1 MTAPITAPEA
11 LAEAAAE
18 LGRHPAIGLDTE
30 FLRER
35 TYFAQLCLVQLSHP
49 GGALCVDTLAL
60 PSLAPLA
67 PLMGASGPVKV
78 LHATRQDQEVL
89 WPVVGVLEPLFDT
102 QVAAAL
108 VGLPAQAGYGD
119 VVRELL
125 GVELHKSQTRTD
137 WSRRPLSAA
146 QIDYALDD
154 VRHLLPLREVLVE
167 RLERLGRLAWF
178 EEEMRAV
185 GGESFAVDPGLAWQR
200 FKGFA
205 ELDPPR
211 QRLATALCGWREQR
225 AVESNRPR
233 GWILPDPALRD
244 IVMQVPRSEA
254 QLERL
259 RELPEGMR
267 RNSGAQ
273 LLRLV
278 AAAEVPTP
286 PPPLP
291 QRRRPDPE
299 QLATVARLADALK
312 HVASELAVAPE
323 VLATRRELERL
334 ANGGR
339 DGPSQQ
345 GWRRSVVGEPLL
357 AAL

>member
-1 MTAPITAPEA
+1 MTAPITSPEA
-11 LAEAAAE
+11 LADAVAE
-18 LGRHPAIGLDTE
+18 LARHPAIGLDTE

-35 TYFAQLCLVQLSHP
+35 TYFAQLCLLQLSHP
-49 GGALCVDTLAL
+49 GGQLCVDTLAPVPL
-60 PSLAPLA
+60 ATLAPL
-67 PLMGASGPVKV
+67 LGKGGPVKV

-89 WPVVGVLEPLFDT
+89 WPVVGAVGPLFDT

-108 VGLPAQAGYGD
+108 VGLPAQVGYGD

-137 WSRRPLSAA
+137 WSRRPLSTA

-154 VRHLLPLREVLVE
+154 VRHLLPLRDVLLE
-167 RLERLGRLAWF
+167 RLGRLGRLAWF
-178 EEEMRAV
+178 EEEMLAV
-185 GGESFAVDPGLAWQR
+185 SGESFAVDPAQAWQR
-200 FKGFA
+200 FKGLA
-205 ELDPPR
+205 DLDPAR
-211 QRLATALCGWREQR
+211 QRLATSLCTWREQR
-225 AVESNRPR
+225 AVDSNRPR

-244 IVMQVPRSEA
+244 IVMQVPRTES

-259 RELPEGMR
+259 RELPDGIR
-267 RNSGAQ
+267 KNSGGQ

-278 AAAEVPTP
+278 AAAEVPSP

-299 QLATVARLADALK
+299 QLATVARLADTLK
-312 HVASELAVAPE
+312 RLAAELAVAPE

-339 DGPSQQ
+339 DGPSQR
-345 GWRRSVVGEPLL
+345 GWRQPVVGAPLL

>member
-1 MTAPITAPEA
+1 MTAPITTPEA
-11 LAEAAAE
+11 LGDAAAE
-18 LGRHPAIGLDTE
+18 LARHPVIGLDTE

-35 TYFAQLCLVQLSHP
+35 TYFAQLCLLQLSHT

-60 PSLAPLA
+60 AALEPLV
-67 PLMGASGPVKV
+67 PLMGAGGPVKV

-89 WPVVGVLEPLFDT
+89 WPVVGSLAPLFDT

-108 VGLPAQAGYGD
+108 VGLPAQVGYGD
-119 VVRELL
+119 VVRDLL

-154 VRHLLPLREVLVE
+154 VRHLLPLREVLLE

-185 GGESFAVDPGLAWQR
+185 SGESFAVDPALAWQR
-200 FKGFA
+200 FKGLA
-205 ELDPPR
+205 ELDAPR
-211 QRLATALCGWREQR
+211 QRLATSLCGWREQR

-233 GWILPDPALRD
+233 GWILPDTALRD

-259 RELPEGMR
+259 RELPEGIR
-267 RNSGAQ
+267 KNSGAQ

-278 AAAEVPTP
+278 AGADVPTP
-286 PPPLP
+286 PPQLP

-312 HVASELAVAPE
+312 RVATELAVAPE

-345 GWRRSVVGEPLL
+345 GWRQSVVGAALL

>member
-1 MTAPITAPEA
+1 MTAPITLPAA

-18 LGRHPAIGLDTE
+18 LARHPAIGLDTE

-35 TYFAQLCLVQLSHP
+35 TYFAQLCLLQLSRP

-60 PSLAPLA
+60 DSLAPLV
-67 PLMGASGPVKV
+67 PLMGAGGPVKV

-89 WPVVGVLEPLFDT
+89 WPVVGALEPLFDT

-108 VGLPAQAGYGD
+108 AGLPAQAGYGD

-154 VRHLLPLREVLVE
+154 VHHLLPLREVLTE
-167 RLERLGRLAWF
+167 KLERLGRLAWF

-200 FKGFA
+200 YKGMA

-211 QRLATALCGWREQR
+211 QRLATALCAWREQR

-244 IVMQVPRSEA
+244 IVMQVPRTDA
-254 QLERL
+254 QLARL

-267 RNSGAQ
+267 KNSGAQ
-273 LLRLV
+273 LLRIV
-278 AAAEVPTP
+278 AAAEVPSP

-291 QRRRPDPE
+291 PRRRPDPD
-299 QLATVARLADALK
+299 QLATVGRLADALK
-312 HVASELAVAPE
+312 RVATELAVAPE

-334 ANGGR
+334 AHGGR

-345 GWRRSVVGEPLL
+345 GWRREVVGAPLL

>member
-18 LGRHPAIGLDTE
+18 LARHPAIGLDTE

-35 TYFAQLCLVQLSHP
+35 TYFAQLCLLQLSQP
-49 GGALCVDTLAL
+49 GGALCVDTLASV
-60 PSLAPLA
+60 SLDPLV
-67 PLMGASGPVKV
+67 PVLGKGGPIKV

-89 WPVVGVLEPLFDT
+89 WPVVGAIGPLFDT

-108 VGLPAQAGYGD
+108 VGLPAQVGYGD

-154 VRHLLPLREVLVE
+154 VHHLLPLREVLLE
-167 RLERLGRLAWF
+167 RLVRLGRLAWF

-185 GGESFAVDPGLAWQR
+185 SGESFAVDPGLAWQR
-200 FKGFA
+200 YKGLA
-205 ELDPPR
+205 DLDPAR
-211 QRLATALCGWREQR
+211 QRLATALCTWREQR

-254 QLERL
+254 QLERM
-259 RELPEGMR
+259 RELPDGIR

-278 AAAEVPTP
+278 AGAEVPTP

-291 QRRRPDPE
+291 QRRRPDTE

-312 HVASELAVAPE
+312 RVATELELAPE
-323 VLATRRELERL
+323 VLATRRELERI

-345 GWRRSVVGEPLL
+345 GWRQSVVGAPLL